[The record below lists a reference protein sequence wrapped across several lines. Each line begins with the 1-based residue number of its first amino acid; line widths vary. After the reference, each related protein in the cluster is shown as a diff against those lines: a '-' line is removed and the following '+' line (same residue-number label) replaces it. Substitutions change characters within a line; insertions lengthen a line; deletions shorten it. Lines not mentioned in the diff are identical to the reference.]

1 MGTAAVLGGAGG
13 TRTNCLPGCSG
24 CLSSESASNARNNDD
39 YTYTYTWLYI
49 LIHSCYKKLEER
61 IKMWRKTK
69 TNKQQR
75 DRDVDFNAAFI
86 SPRCPTLRPRQD
98 PSLLPS
104 LANHLEEPINGP
116 LIASLCLGSRVW
128 SQLMLMLINKTEL
141 SQPRLPNGLVLSLH
155 MPRKLCQGS
164 RKNIL
169 NWNSV
174 YRADKIVPEY
184 TPAYPKSRTRCRP
197 LPTSCP
203 SLHFLLGPTTWPG
216 FASHFGGNSIKWK
229 MMLIVNVICSRGLHK
244 SAKKTENWLLI
255 GTARKRE
262 GQRKR

>member
-1 MGTAAVLGGAGG
+1 M
-13 TRTNCLPGCSG
+13 
-24 CLSSESASNARNNDD
+24 
-39 YTYTYTWLYI
+39 
-49 LIHSCYKKLEER
+49 
-61 IKMWRKTK
+61 TK
-69 TNKQQR
+69 NKNKQTTTRQG

-116 LIASLCLGSRVW
+116 LIASLCLESREW
-128 SQLMLMLINKTEL
+128 SQLMLMLTNKTEL
-141 SQPRLPNGLVLSLH
+141 SQPRLPICLVPSLH

-197 LPTSCP
+197 LSTSCS
-203 SLHFLLGPTTWPG
+203 SLHFLLGRTTWPG

>member
-1 MGTAAVLGGAGG
+1 MGTAAVQGGAGG

-49 LIHSCYKKLEER
+49 RIHSCYKKLEER

-69 TNKQQR
+69 TKTNKQQTTTQQG

-86 SPRCPTLRPRQD
+86 SPRCPTLRPRQE
-98 PSLLPS
+98 PSLLSFCLGPS

-116 LIASLCLGSRVW
+116 LIASLCLGSREW
-128 SQLMLMLINKTEL
+128 SQFMLMLTNKTEL
-141 SQPRLPNGLVLSLH
+141 SQRTPLPSHLPIGLVPPLH

-184 TPAYPKSRTRCRP
+184 TPAYRKSRTRCRP
-197 LPTSCP
+197 LPTASP
-203 SLHFLLGPTTWPG
+203 PAVPLFISLLDQRLGLALPRISG
-216 FASHFGGNSIKWK
+216 
-229 MMLIVNVICSRGLHK
+229 VI
-244 SAKKTENWLLI
+244 
-255 GTARKRE
+255 
-262 GQRKR
+262 Q